1 MATFV
6 ASQKGGTKL
15 EFEGHLYQKKEAR
28 GDNIYWRCDQ
38 YKNLGMESRYVENEE
53 YRIMVKMFSALSFCP
68 AENIIDNFNS
78 LAVEFINFAGDGQAH
93 LDFLN
98 YFEATWIGR
107 PGRRPLFPLEMWNN
121 RTVTLQQLPRT
132 TNSVESWHHQIQ
144 SKFSSPHPNIFTFI
158 DGIRSENVRVNAIC
172 VKLDCGHEVP
182 LYSRLEYRQANERLL
197 NLIRGYQQ
205 ADQVNFLR
213 ATSRFIKFRG
223 VDPVQQEAED
233 MDED

>member
-38 YKNLGMESRYVENEE
+38 YKT
-53 YRIMVKMFSALSFCP
+53 
-68 AENIIDNFNS
+68 
-78 LAVEFINFAGDGQAH
+78 
-93 LDFLN
+93 LN
-98 YFEATWIGR
+98 CTGTAKTIGLREGTEATWIGR